1 MQWLCPKCHRPVSV
15 HLSRCPHCDRSAAE
29 AAQEGTPG
37 SGADSASVNP
47 ADLPRPDSF
56 PDPALPTAPLSTPSN
71 PSGEA
76 APSCRPL
83 SAIDVIPSAF
93 KRTTARLFH
102 PWRWAYWVRYALLCL
117 ATGEFAGFGWTGTGN
132 LNIPN
137 RRLAMKAMG
146 MLQPAAAPTRFWLQS
161 PLIFAG
167 ISAGLLILGLL
178 WIYVASVCR
187 FILFDAVLADRCR
200 LREGWRRWRTAGRRL
215 FGWELVLGF
224 SMLAILLLVIGIPLL
239 LAWRAGVFRDSRE
252 HFGMLLG
259 GGVLL
264 VLLAVLFLLAGA
276 LVNTLAIDFL
286 VPLLALE
293 RLRIMEAWRRLLGMI
308 RREKAAYLG
317 YILMKIV
324 FTVGSAVI
332 FGIVTLLVLV
342 IPIILLTVIVVAVPL
357 GGIHW
362 NAFTI
367 GVAGLLG
374 ILSVLA
380 LVFAVALVSA
390 PSMVFFEA
398 YALHFFGSR
407 YEPLGSALNPAPAAL
422 PSAATSG

>member
-15 HLSRCPHCDRSAAE
+15 HLSRCPHCEGSAAE
-29 AAQEGTPG
+29 FAPEITPG
-37 SGADSASVNP
+37 SRADSAAANP
-47 ADLPRPDSF
+47 ADSPRPDSS
-56 PDPALPTAPLSTPSN
+56 PRTDPALPAPPPSS
-71 PSGEA
+71 PASPGG
-76 APSCRPL
+76 RRLL
-83 SAIDVIPSAF
+83 SAIDVISSAF

-102 PWRWAYWVRYALLCL
+102 PWRWACWVRYALLCL
-117 ATGEFAGFGWTGTGN
+117 ATGELTGFGSSTGIGN

-137 RRLAMKAMG
+137 RRLAMRMMG
-146 MLQPAAAPTRFWLQS
+146 MFQSTPASSWPWLQS
-161 PLIFAG
+161 PLTLAG
-167 ISAGLLILGLL
+167 ICAGMLILGLL

-215 FGWELVLGF
+215 FGWELAFGF
-224 SMLAILLLVIGIPLL
+224 SMLAILLVVIGTPLL
-239 LAWRAGVFRDSRE
+239 LAWRGGIFRDSRE

-259 GGVLL
+259 GGALL
-264 VLLAVLFLLAGA
+264 LLFAVLFLLAAA

-286 VPLLALE
+286 VPLLAME
-293 RLRIMEAWRRLLGMI
+293 HLRVTEAWRRLLGMI

-324 FTVGSAVI
+324 FTVGSALI
-332 FGIVTLLVLV
+332 FGIVTFLVLL
-342 IPIILLTVIVVAVPL
+342 IPIILVTVILVAVPL

-367 GVAGLLG
+367 GAAILFGIVA
-374 ILSVLA
+374 VLT
-380 LVFAVALVSA
+380 LVFAMALISA

-407 YEPLGSALNPAPAAL
+407 YEPLGAAL
-422 PSAATSG
+422 SDAAMSG